1 MPIKI
6 NGGIKMLKTVL
17 VILCVLLLIGML
29 ALDMFISKDINRS
42 SGDGSENDKDNKE

>member
-1 MPIKI
+1 
-6 NGGIKMLKTVL
+6 MLKTVL